1 MATKKTDVKETA
13 VKEAAVKETA
23 VKETVKTPVKEEV
36 KKAPAK
42 KAAAKTTAAKTTAAK
57 TTKAASVDTELYVQF
72 AGNEVSTTDII
83 AKVKAAYIAEGHKE
97 SAVKAIKLYIKPED
111 SAVYYVI
118 NDKASGRVSLF

>member
-1 MATKKTDVKETA
+1 MANKKTDVKETA
-13 VKEAAVKETA
+13 VKETAVKETA

-42 KAAAKTTAAKTTAAK
+42 KAAAKTTAAKTT
-57 TTKAASVDTELYVQF
+57 KAASVDTELYVQF
-72 AGNEVSTTDII
+72 AGNEVSTTDIV

-97 SAVKAIKLYIKPED
+97 SAIKAIKLYIKPED

-118 NDKASGRVSLF
+118 NDKASGMVSLF